1 MTFPNLQTWATAT
14 TDFLRTGGTE
24 FLFLLNAPP
33 NPRNPS
39 RPRCQAGAVEHTAYV
54 KAELQT
60 KFDFISDL
68 LEMLLVVCPTTVPS
82 PPHPMDRTTVNLPFK
97 SA

>member
-1 MTFPNLQTWATAT
+1 MGNGYN
-14 TDFLRTGGTE
+14 R
-24 FLFLLNAPP
+24 LFEDWWHRVPVPVLNAPP